1 MSRFVLVDTGPL
13 YAAVDPDDAHHKR
26 AGEELKRL
34 ARAKSAILITYP
46 TLLESY
52 SLVLYR
58 MGNRTASKW
67 LEEVLAGSTLINC
80 PVEDYAAAITKV
92 AALPD
97 QSITLFDVVLAVVA
111 QRMNAEIW
119 TYDHHFD
126 VMRCRVWRGERE

>member
-26 AGEELKRL
+26 ASEELKRL
-34 ARAKSAILITYP
+34 ARAKSAILIAYP

-58 MGNRTASKW
+58 MGSRTASTW
-67 LEEVLAGSTLINC
+67 LEEVLAGSSLINC
-80 PVEDYAAAITKV
+80 SAEDYVAAISKV

-97 QSITLFDVVLAVVA
+97 QTISLFDAVLAVVA
-111 QRMNAEIW
+111 QRMNAEVW

-126 VMRCRVWRGERE
+126 VMRCRVWRGES